1 MSLED
6 FCVNA
11 SIENITEEWWQVEDK
26 LAGYI
31 TAAILLL
38 FLVVGLPWNLMLIVT
53 IFKRKL
59 YHRPTLLL
67 LLNLAT
73 IDTLWLVLLTPL
85 QVLTAIKGEFFLGD
99 SDSVRCS
106 VCSIGVIPTLF
117 AISSLFTITLIS
129 MDRFL
134 FIYKPFYYERRLNSC
149 RIVVAVIIMWILA
162 LLIALLPF
170 MGFGS
175 FHFDSP
181 YLTCS
186 ADSTLVT
193 DYYVVL
199 LLSICL
205 LAAVAMIVTNT
216 WLCCIVHKNIRAI
229 YHVRKAQVSTAG
241 GEDLYKS
248 KKKLLHEKE
257 WHMVKVF
264 GALLASYVVI
274 WLLLIIL
281 SLVVVYGGES
291 ATSTSPII
299 GHIIFQSQT
308 VVHPI
313 IETVIIK
320 DVRVPLEKLCLCCC
334 ARFKAEASPD
344 KKMRLPAK
352 VESCWKKCSVYYEL
366 WREAVHYHDP
376 HPSSPHNHKQEMQE
390 TEKPQQTETVV

>member
-1 MSLED
+1 MN

-11 SIENITEEWWQVEDK
+11 SIENITEEWWQVEHQHG
-26 LAGYI
+26 GYI
-31 TAAILLL
+31 TAAIFLL
-38 FLVVGLPWNLMLIVT
+38 FLVAGLPWNLMLIVT

-67 LLNLAT
+67 LLNLAI

-106 VCSIGVIPTLF
+106 ACSIGVIPTFF
-117 AISSLFTITLIS
+117 AISSLFTITLMS

-134 FIYKPFYYERRLNSC
+134 FIYKPFYYERWLNSNK
-149 RIVVAVIIMWILA
+149 IVFAVIIVWILA
-162 LLIALLPF
+162 LLIAILPF
-170 MGFGS
+170 MDFGS
-175 FHFDSP
+175 FIFDSS

-186 ADSTLVT
+186 ADS
-193 DYYVVL
+193 DGSFYIVL
-199 LLSICL
+199 LVIIGL
-205 LAAVAMIVTNT
+205 LATAAMIVTNT

-241 GEDLYKS
+241 ATEGGEDLYKS

-264 GALLASYVVI
+264 GALLASYVCT
-274 WLLLIIL
+274 WLFLAIL
-281 SLVVVYGGES
+281 TSVEVFGRES
-291 ATSTSPII
+291 ATSTSNII

-313 IETVIIK
+313 IETLIIK
-320 DVRVPLEKLCLCCC
+320 DIRVPLEKLCLCCC

-366 WREAVHYHDP
+366 WRVAVHYHDP
-376 HPSSPHNHKQEMQE
+376 HPSSPHNHRQDMN
-390 TEKPQQTETVV
+390 EKQQTETII

>member
-1 MSLED
+1 MSSED

-26 LAGYI
+26 PGGYI
-31 TAAILLL
+31 TAAFLLL

-67 LLNLAT
+67 LLNLAI
-73 IDTLWLVLLTPL
+73 IDTLWLVLLTPIK
-85 QVLTAIKGEFFLGD
+85 VLTASKGEFFLGD

-106 VCSIGVIPTLF
+106 VCSIGFVHIFF
-117 AISSLFTITLIS
+117 AFNYLFTITLMS

-134 FIYKPFYYERRLNSC
+134 FIYKPFYYERRLHNNC
-149 RIVVAVIIMWILA
+149 RIMFAVIIMWILA

-170 MGFGS
+170 LDFGS
-175 FHFDSP
+175 FYFNSA
-181 YLTCS
+181 YLTCGPDLS
-186 ADSTLVT
+186 LNSVF
-193 DYYVVL
+193 YV
-199 LLSICL
+199 IL
-205 LAAVAMIVTNT
+205 LASIALLATAAMIVTNT

-241 GEDLYKS
+241 ATEGGEDLYKS

-264 GALLASYVVI
+264 GALLASYVCT
-274 WLLLIIL
+274 WLFLIIL
-281 SLVVVYGGES
+281 TLVDVFRGERP
-291 ATSTSPII
+291 TSTLSVLA
-299 GHIIFQSQT
+299 HIVYQSQT
-308 VVHPI
+308 IVHPI

-320 DVRVPLEKLCLCCC
+320 DIQVPLEKLCLCCC
-334 ARFKAEASPD
+334 ARFKAKALKIS
-344 KKMRLPAK
+344 LPAK

-366 WREAVHYHDP
+366 WRVAVHYHDP
-376 HPSSPHNHKQEMQE
+376 HPSSPHNHKQEMQ
-390 TEKPQQTETVV
+390 QTEIII